1 MRLRFPIRS
10 SLQAYN
16 KRKKAQAYLAANEL
30 GAWEAQ
36 KDEVRKKDEPMH
48 LRGHSV
54 KRLLRAA
61 QSSTVNK
68 YLLNVSERQKLPPHN

>member
-16 KRKKAQAYLAANEL
+16 KRKKAQAYLAANVL

-36 KDEVRKKDEPMH
+36 KDEVRKRMNPC
-48 LRGHSV
+48 RGHSV
-54 KRLLRAA
+54 KQLLRTA
-61 QSSTVNK
+61 QSSTLDK
-68 YLLNVSERQKLPPHN
+68 YLLNVNERQKLSHHN